1 MRFRLAAACLP
12 ALMVAGLLAYPA
24 SAQDKAKEPPPGTIK
39 TIVDNDKF
47 KATEVTFKPGQ
58 GGAVRERGPRVV
70 RALSSGTMERIYP
83 DGKKDKVEWKTGQVR
98 YFPKETFGNWNVG
111 KTDMVF
117 YIVEPK

>member
-24 SAQDKAKEPPPGTIK
+24 SAQDKAKEPPPGTTK
-39 TIVDNDKF
+39 TIVDNDKI

-58 GGAVRERGPRVV
+58 GSAVRERLPRVV
-70 RALSSGTMERIYP
+70 RALSNGTMERIYS

-98 YFPKETFGNWNVG
+98 YFPKESFGNWNVG
-111 KTDMVF
+111 KTDVVLF
-117 YIVEPK
+117 VVETK